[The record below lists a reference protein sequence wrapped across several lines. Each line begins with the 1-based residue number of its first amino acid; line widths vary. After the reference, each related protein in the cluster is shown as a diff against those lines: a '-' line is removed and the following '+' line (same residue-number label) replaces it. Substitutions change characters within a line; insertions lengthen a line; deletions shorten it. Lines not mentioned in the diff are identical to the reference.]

1 MKTALLIIDIQND
14 YFPGGKMELEGS
26 IQAASAAARLLSA
39 FRKNNWAVY
48 HIQHLNIRP
57 NAPFFVPDTPG
68 VNIHQS
74 VQPVQSEPVVTKHF
88 PNSFRETSLLDNL
101 KSANIGSLLICG
113 MMSHMCVDATVRA
126 AFDYG
131 FNCIVAHDACATR
144 ELTFN
149 EVSVPAKQVHASY
162 MAALGAVYALIKGV
176 DEILENTGTE
186 TRT

>member
-1 MKTALLIIDIQND
+1 MKAALLIIDIQND

-26 IQAASAAARLLSA
+26 VQAASAAARLLSA
-39 FRKNNWAVY
+39 FRKNNWPIY
-48 HIQHLNIRP
+48 HVQHINTRP
-57 NAPFFVPDTPG
+57 NSSFFVPNTPG

-74 VQPVQSEPVVTKHF
+74 VQPLSNEPVVTKHY
-88 PNSFRETSLLDNL
+88 PNSFRDTSLLDDL
-101 KSANIGSLLICG
+101 KASQVSSLLICG

-149 EVSVPAKQVHASY
+149 EVIVPAKQVHASY
-162 MAALGAVYALIKGV
+162 MAALGAVYAQTKGV
-176 DEILENTGTE
+176 DEILENMAAVS
-186 TRT
+186 

>member
-14 YFPGGKMELEGS
+14 YFPGGKMELEES
-26 IQAASAAARLLSA
+26 EQAASAALRLLAA
-39 FRKNNWAVY
+39 FGKNKWAVHHVQ
-48 HIQHLNIRP
+48 HINTRP
-57 NAPFFVPDTPG
+57 KSTFFLPDTPG
-68 VNIHQS
+68 AEIHRT
-74 VQPVQSEPVVTKHF
+74 VQPLDGEPVVIKHY

-101 KSANIGSLLICG
+101 KQDNVSSLLICG

-131 FNCIVAHDACATR
+131 FNCIVAHDVCATR

-162 MAALGAVYALIKGV
+162 MAALGAVYAQTMGV
-176 DEILENTGTE
+176 DEILENMTVVS
-186 TRT
+186 